1 MSRTRLVSL
10 QRLLCVGI
18 ACGFIAGPQPILK
31 AAEDERTTLH
41 IVVTDAETGKPINQA
56 RLTLQFQEPVSKY
69 KFKRSRMVSYSAKT
83 NPEGHYRFTGIPLGT
98 VRLLV
103 TSERHESYGKDIEIE
118 KDNQK
123 IDVKLKKPQ
132 PLL

>member
-1 MSRTRLVSL
+1 
-10 QRLLCVGI
+10 
-18 ACGFIAGPQPILK
+18 
-31 AAEDERTTLH
+31 
-41 IVVTDAETGKPINQA
+41 
-56 RLTLQFQEPVSKY
+56 
-69 KFKRSRMVSYSAKT
+69 MVSYSAKT

-103 TSERHESYGKDIEIE
+103 TSELHESYGKDIEID
-118 KDNQK
+118 KDNQE

>member
-1 MSRTRLVSL
+1 MSRGRLAVM
-10 QRLLCVGI
+10 QKMFWVGV
-18 ACGFIAGPQPILK
+18 ACGCIAGAHPMLK
-31 AAEDERTTLH
+31 AAETERSTLH

-69 KFKRSRMVSYSAKT
+69 TFKRSRMISYSAKT
-83 NPEGHYRFTGIPLGT
+83 NLEGHYRFTGIPLGT

-103 TSERHESYGKDIEIE
+103 TSERHESYGKDIEIN
-118 KDNQK
+118 KDDQE
-123 IDVKLKKPQ
+123 IDVKLKNPQ

>member
-1 MSRTRLVSL
+1 MFRGRSEVL
-10 QRLLCVGI
+10 QWVLLGGV
-18 ACGFIAGPQPILK
+18 ACGFIALAQPMLK
-31 AAEDERTTLH
+31 AEETERSTLH

-56 RLTLQFQEPVSKY
+56 RLTLLFQEPVSKY
-69 KFKRSRMVSYSAKT
+69 KFKRSRPVSYSAKT
-83 NPEGHYRFTGIPLGT
+83 NLEGHYRFTGIPLGT

-103 TSERHESYGKDIEIE
+103 TSERHESFGKDIEIN
-118 KDNQK
+118 KDDQE